1 MLKSIFTRRSF
12 IRSGIWTVAANFV
25 LLLVRVATGQAFRQT
40 FLDDFYIAGTTHI
53 KKIDAIEPVL
63 KKGQR
68 LDLFR
73 ENNPHDAKA
82 IVIKDSNGTK
92 LGYVPRDKNEVL
104 SRLMDGEKALF
115 AVIQSKEWKGTWL
128 KIKVKVYL
136 SD

>member
-1 MLKSIFTRRSF
+1 MFFTRRNF
-12 IRSGIWTVAANFV
+12 IRSGMWTVVVNVV
-25 LLLVRVATGQAFRQT
+25 LLLVRVATGQGFRRT

-53 KKIDAIEPVL
+53 KNIDAIEPVL

-68 LDLFR
+68 LELLR
-73 ENNPHDAKA
+73 EDNPHDAKA
-82 IVIKDSNGTK
+82 IVIEDSHGTK

-104 SRLMDGEKALF
+104 SRLLDGENTLF

-136 SD
+136 SG